1 MKIVSWNVNS
11 IRARIEHLR
20 IIAHEYKPDVFLLQ
34 ETRVEDSKFPL
45 DLLEDLGYN
54 ISIRGEKARNGVAIL
69 SKHYIEEVKTDFCEE
84 ARYIEAF
91 TGGIFVASVYVP
103 NGRLVGSEHYYYK
116 LDFLNNLKER
126 FLRFGNELFVAGGD
140 FNVAPYPQD
149 ACEEAT
155 SLSLSGD
162 MLCCSPKEREAVKQ
176 LRDAGFSDPL
186 YDKGFTWWDYRFG
199 AFKRN
204 IGLRIDQFYLSR
216 KANELFVGGDVLKAA
231 RTLEKPSDH
240 APTICEIGD
249 KK

>member
-20 IIAHEYKPDVFLLQ
+20 AVARDYKPDIFLLQ
-34 ETRVEDSKFPL
+34 ETRVDDPKFPL

-91 TGGIFVASVYVP
+91 TGGVFVASVYVP
-103 NGRLVGSEHYYYK
+103 NGRLVGSEHYCYK
-116 LDFLNNLKER
+116 LNFLRDLKDR
-126 FLRFGNELFVAGGD
+126 FARFGNELFVAGGD

-149 ACEEAT
+149 ACEEAMCD
-155 SLSLSGD
+155 D
-162 MLCCSPKEREAVKQ
+162 MLCCSPQERDAVKQ
-176 LRDAGFSDPL
+176 LRDAGFCDPL
-186 YDKGFTWWDYRFG
+186 QDKGFTWWDYRFG

-204 IGLRIDQFYLSR
+204 IGLRIDQFYLSQ
-216 KANELFVGGDVLKAA
+216 KANELFVNGDVLKAA
-231 RTLEKPSDH
+231 RAMEKPSDH
-240 APTICEIGD
+240 APIICEIGD